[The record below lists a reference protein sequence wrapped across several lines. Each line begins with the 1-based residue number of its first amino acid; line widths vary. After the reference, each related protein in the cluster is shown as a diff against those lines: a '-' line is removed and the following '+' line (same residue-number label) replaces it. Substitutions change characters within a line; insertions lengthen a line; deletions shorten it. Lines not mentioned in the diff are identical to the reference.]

1 MIDHM
6 KAFEAV
12 VRTGSFSAA
21 ARDLHKAQSAISYGV
36 SQLEAQLGVALF
48 DRSGHRARLT
58 EAGETLIEQGRR
70 LLEAATRLEE
80 LATHIGE
87 GYEPRL
93 KIVLDGIVP
102 QLPIMKVLKT
112 LAEEQYS
119 TQIQVKV
126 EFLGGVQYRFE
137 QEDADIMI
145 VKDFDAGPSYTTTQL
160 PMIESVLVCSPD
172 HPLARERDVTLPML
186 HEHVEL
192 SVHDS
197 SEVGAAHD
205 PTSFGGWRIFYLS
218 DFYSKRQ
225 ALRLGLGFG
234 WMPVMMAVD
243 DLADQQ
249 LVEVDFVSG
258 SRYSFVP
265 RLVVRANRPL
275 GRTAQRFVELVTTS
289 LATSWGS

>member
-1 MIDHM
+1 MLDHV

-21 ARDLHKAQSAISYGV
+21 ARDLNKAQSAISYGV
-36 SQLEAQLGVALF
+36 AQLESQLGVVLF

-58 EAGETLIEQGRR
+58 EAGEAVLEQGRR
-70 LLEAATRLEE
+70 LLEAATRVEE
-80 LATHIGE
+80 LATRIGD

-102 QLPIMKVLKT
+102 QRPIMRVLKT
-112 LAEEQYS
+112 LADEQHS

-137 QEDADIMI
+137 QEGADIMI
-145 VKDFDAGPSYTTTQL
+145 VKNFDGGPTYTTTPL
-160 PMIESVLVCSPD
+160 PTIESVLVCSPT
-172 HPLARERDVTLPML
+172 HPLAGIRDVTLTAL

-234 WMPVMMAVD
+234 WMPVMMAAD
-243 DLADQQ
+243 DLETGA

-258 SRYSFVP
+258 SRYAFVP
-265 RLVVRANRPL
+265 RLVLRANRPL

-289 LATSWGS
+289 LATSWS